1 MQFVNLNLSL
11 SVFLNGYF
19 AEFSLDKMLLWDFFF
34 LIFHTQWFFLN
45 GSNISAQFLIN
56 LIWQIVFAD
65 ISFPKN
71 GRVERRGDFLH
82 IIPKWSKNSYF
93 VLRCIP
99 SFGDRIRICW
109 VVLAYGD
116 QHFRLHCTRNL
127 KRKIKISNLKH
138 TWFKKLC
145 YSLQNSDNLNFP
157 ALLTFPKFPHFL
169 TFSEFQF

>member
-1 MQFVNLNLSL
+1 MLCNLSTLNLSL
-11 SVFLNGYF
+11 SGGYF
-19 AEFSLDKMLLWDFFF
+19 ISILPNFLWTKCFLWDFFF

-45 GSNISAQFLIN
+45 GNNISAQFLIN

-109 VVLAYGD
+109 VILAYGD

-127 KRKIKISNLKH
+127 K
-138 TWFKKLC
+138 KKSKL
-145 YSLQNSDNLNFP
+145 
-157 ALLTFPKFPHFL
+157 PKAHII
-169 TFSEFQF
+169 